1 MFVPRSPLP
10 AQITLPHQ
18 LSNTTLLTQLS
29 LSTRCNRQPHMHS
42 PTSTSQCQCITH
54 ILHTRICTR
63 RSRAIPPITR
73 CTIGTTVILHTRRPL
88 PSCIPRPSITRNAC
102 HPMLTT
108 LVRPPSSVPSLL
120 SFPRQLPAIRVPQ
133 PRLRLL
139 PATKIK
145 SRIIL
150 LSTSVRLVSRPLRF
164 LRRTSSIGTRSN
176 RDWIRGPR

>member
-63 RSRAIPPITR
+63 RSRTIFPIPR
-73 CTIGTTVILHTRRPL
+73 CTTGTTIIPHTRHHPL
-88 PSCIPRPSITRNAC
+88 SCIPRSQITRNVS
-102 HPMLTT
+102 HRILTT
-108 LVRPPSSVPSLL
+108 LALPSCSVPLL
-120 SFPRQLPAIRVPQ
+120 PHSPPRSPAIRIPPLKLQ
-133 PRLRLL
+133 L
-139 PATKIK
+139 PPVTKIK
-145 SRIIL
+145 SHTIL
-150 LSTSVRLVSRPLRF
+150 HRTSTSERPVSHHPPSLRKIN
-164 LRRTSSIGTRSN
+164 SI
-176 RDWIRGPR
+176 